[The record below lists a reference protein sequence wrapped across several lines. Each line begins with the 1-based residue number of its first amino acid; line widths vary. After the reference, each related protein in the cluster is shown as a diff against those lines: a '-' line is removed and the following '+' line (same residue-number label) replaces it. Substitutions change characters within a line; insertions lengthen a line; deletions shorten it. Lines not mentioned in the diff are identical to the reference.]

1 MRSITV
7 AVIAAVALAG
17 CTSTQR
23 INVMQPGDR
32 ALTCA
37 QLQDQFVQLDAIKRD
52 GQRDQGVNVA
62 NAAALFVFWPA
73 IAGNYLSARDSIKL
87 AEERHMHLM
96 SYYDAKSCDDPAN
109 AATVVQVPAALV
121 SPVAHG
127 SI

>member
-1 MRSITV
+1 MKSITL
-7 AVIAAVALAG
+7 ALAAAVALAG

-37 QLQDQFVQLDAIKRD
+37 QLKDQFDQLDAIKRD

-73 IAGNYLSARDSIKL
+73 IAGNYLSARDAIKL
-87 AEERHMHLM
+87 AEERHAHLM
-96 SYYDAKSCDDPAN
+96 SYYESRNCDDPAN
-109 AATVVQVPAALV
+109 AATVVRVPAELV
-121 SPVAHG
+121 APVAQG
-127 SI
+127 SV